1 MHCVFSKES
10 LYIFSL
16 FPISTSKI
24 SMLSIMMSTC
34 QMFYDFW
41 QNLVISTKEDFHPI
55 PSYIKPLVRH
65 PSQMALY
72 KVTGNI
78 QITICKCNCC
88 ICIPFYVPVFVPVQM
103 SEESHII
110 QIYLKI
116 QRQCPNICNFLLSK
130 LLH

>member
-10 LYIFSL
+10 LYNISF
-16 FPISTSKI
+16 FTISTSKF

-34 QMFYDFW
+34 QMFNDFW

-55 PSYIKPLVRH
+55 PSNIKPLVRH
-65 PSQMALY
+65 PSQTALY

-88 ICIPFYVPVFVPVQM
+88 IRIPLYVPEFQCLCKCQM
-103 SEESHII
+103 NPIFFKYISKSRGNA
-110 QIYLKI
+110 QIYA
-116 QRQCPNICNFLLSK
+116 FFYF
-130 LLH
+130 